1 MVTIFC
7 AWMAALGRSP
17 AAQRP
22 LPAALVL
29 CDLSAQFSLQ
39 SVLEHSRAILTAD
52 ERHGCMDASGIGRVQ
67 LGPGGGRNGKYAS
80 HWRYFGHRAPRDVSP
95 ALRAGHDGVSR
106 TGRLEIAPATRRSM
120 DVSVDS
126 GFTCRS
132 GLYPACV
139 FCVCGEGAGSGKGV
153 GTLWGEGDGEVVSL
167 GDRGHVL
174 QILAAA
180 QCRLICCTLLR
191 YVACKMMMRKHVG
204 AAPTS
209 TAHELLLLTPSLCS
223 CLVPP
228 KPCIHSDLLHVLQ
241 RGVGVASHGG

>member
-1 MVTIFC
+1 MPATGAI
-7 AWMAALGRSP
+7 LGIVLLATCP
-17 AAQRP
+17 P
-22 LPAALVL
+22 PCVLGMTVLAALVGWKL
-29 CDLSAQFSLQ
+29 HLLQGALWMYLWTAASLAG
-39 SVLEHSRAILTAD
+39 R
-52 ERHGCMDASGIGRVQ
+52 GCTPRVC
-67 LGPGGGRNGKYAS
+67 
-80 HWRYFGHRAPRDVSP
+80 FV
-95 ALRAGHDGVSR
+95 
-106 TGRLEIAPATRRSM
+106 
-120 DVSVDS
+120 
-126 GFTCRS
+126 
-132 GLYPACV
+132 CV
-139 FCVCGEGAGSGKGV
+139 WGAGSGKGV

-191 YVACKMMMRKHVG
+191 YVACKMIMRKHVG

-241 RGVGVASHGG
+241 RGVGVASHG